1 MAPSSRRKEYSSSQQ
16 YDRIDRKINRLRHNE
31 HRNRQHEEDE
41 LLLTNK
47 TKNIKPKDIDLFLDE

>member
-1 MAPSSRRKEYSSSQQ
+1 MAPSSRRKEYSSSQ